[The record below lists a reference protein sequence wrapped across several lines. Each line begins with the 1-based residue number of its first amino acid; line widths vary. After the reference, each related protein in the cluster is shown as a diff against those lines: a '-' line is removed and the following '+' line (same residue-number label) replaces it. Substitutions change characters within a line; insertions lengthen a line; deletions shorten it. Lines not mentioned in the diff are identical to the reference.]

1 MIEGN
6 SWLEMFHAN
15 IGLFRN
21 TDGHRWQTTD
31 LECDEDDEVGEVEG
45 EDLATGRGSGDD
57 LQGGL

>member
-1 MIEGN
+1 MQI
-6 SWLEMFHAN
+6 SAYFA
-15 IGLFRN
+15 N